1 MKKILINEF
10 TNGRCFDID
19 SHGVGTLY
27 DDNEGDILDIFL
39 DVEKWTV
46 SLYLNNESYN
56 REEIVSAE
64 ICELL
69 KKQLLIEFDFIQN
82 ELDEDQNNPDN
93 LEELQLSNDGLNY
106 L

>member
-1 MKKILINEF
+1 MKKTLINEF

-19 SHGVGTLY
+19 SHGAGTLY

-39 DVEKWTV
+39 DVEKWTA
-46 SLYLNNESYN
+46 SLFLNKEKYN
-56 REEIVSAE
+56 REEIVTAE

-69 KKQLLIEFDFIQN
+69 KKQLLIVFDFLQN
-82 ELDEDQNNPDN
+82 ELDEDENNPDN
-93 LEELQLSNDGLNY
+93 PEELQLSNDGLNY